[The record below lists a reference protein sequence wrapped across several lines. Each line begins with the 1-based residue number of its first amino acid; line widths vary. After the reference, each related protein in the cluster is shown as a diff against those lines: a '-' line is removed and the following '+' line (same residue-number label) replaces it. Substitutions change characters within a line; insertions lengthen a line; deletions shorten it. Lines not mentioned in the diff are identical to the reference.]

1 MPQFTGSLSSTK
13 RLDDSRSANDEC
25 KDSLQKVVEEQLI
38 PRLLS
43 SQNYSARLSAQE
55 ISDSNPEPFPEFN
68 EFTNACRKGDSLKV
82 NKIVDALVVQGVVH
96 ERIFLELITP
106 AARHLGALWDKDLC
120 SFTEVTCGLALMH
133 QVTYRLGYEFRDGPQ
148 VEGQQAHVMLCCAPG
163 SMHFLGATIVADL
176 FRREGASVVIE
187 ISSTEQELVRA
198 AANEWFDVIGIS
210 VALESQLLKLPE
222 LIARL
227 KKSSGN
233 PHAKLL
239 LGGPIFMLI
248 DLQPEIFGADAI
260 SNNPTEVVAMLKR
273 FASKSDHKLS

>member
-1 MPQFTGSLSSTK
+1 MSSAN
-13 RLDDSRSANDEC
+13 RLQAPRSANDEC

-43 SQNYSARLSAQE
+43 SQNYSARLSAQD

-68 EFTNACRKGDSLKV
+68 EFTQACREGDSLKV
-82 NKIVDALVVQGVVH
+82 NKIVDALVDQGVVH

-148 VEGQQAHVMLCCAPG
+148 AEGLQAHVMLCCAPG

-176 FRREGASVVIE
+176 FRREGATVVIE

-210 VALESQLLKLPE
+210 VALEAQLLKLPE

-233 PHAKLL
+233 PHAKVL
-239 LGGPIFMLI
+239 LGGPIFLLI
-248 DLQPEIFGADAI
+248 DAQPEMFGADAI
-260 SNNPTEVVAMLKR
+260 SNNPTEVVALLKR
-273 FASKSDHKLS
+273 FASK